1 MAVRQ
6 EQVTLSEAQLRFL
19 AENPFVGVLTTLRRD
34 GSPHSTVVW
43 VDVQDGV
50 VSFNTEEGRA
60 KVRHVDDDPRVAL
73 LVLDPSD
80 PYKWV
85 SITGT
90 TDITTEGATRA
101 DRQAGE
107 EVPRRG
113 RVPVGEPRQ
122 AAAQGADRADAR
134 RLVRLRLGLLQVA

>member
-43 VDVQDGV
+43 VDVEDAV

-80 PYKWV
+80 PYRWV

-90 TDITTEGATRA
+90 TDITTESAREQIDKLA
-101 DRQAGE
+101 KKYLGE
-107 EVPRRG
+107 DEYPWAN
-113 RVPVGEPRQ
+113 P
-122 AAAQGADRADAR
+122 DKR
-134 RLVRLRLGLLQVA
+134 RLKVRIEPAHVDSSGFD

>member
-6 EQVTLSEAQLRFL
+6 EQATLSKAQLRFL
-19 AENPFVGVLTTLRRD
+19 AENPFVGALTTLRAD

-43 VDVQDGV
+43 VDVEDGV

-60 KVRHVDDDPRVAL
+60 KVRHLDDDPRVAL
-73 LVLDPSD
+73 IVVDPSD

-90 TDITTEGATRA
+90 TDVTTEGAREQIDTLA
-101 DRQAGE
+101 KKYLGE
-107 EVPRRG
+107 DEYPWAS
-113 RVPVGEPRQ
+113 P
-122 AAAQGADRADAR
+122 DKK
-134 RLVRLRLGLLQVA
+134 RLKVLIRPAHVDSSGFDE

>member
-1 MAVRQ
+1 MALKQ
-6 EQVTLSEAQLRFL
+6 QQATFTGAQLRFL
-19 AENPFVGVLTTLRRD
+19 ADNPFVGVLTTLRRD
-34 GSPHSTVVW
+34 GSPHSTPVW
-43 VDVQDGV
+43 MDVEDGV

-90 TDITTEGATRA
+90 TDITTEGAREQI
-101 DRQAGE
+101 DRLAKKYLGE
-107 EVPRRG
+107 EKHPWAS
-113 RVPVGEPRQ
+113 P
-122 AAAQGADRADAR
+122 DKR
-134 RLVRLRLGLLQVA
+134 RLKVLVQPAHVDSSGFDE